1 MMNGLL
7 RRRRASLGIARASAI
22 ETMDRKTLLGEAIRR
37 CPEIEPILG
46 TDWVVD
52 DQTCRRAGWL
62 LVEHTGTL
70 FHLGRRLLELSAP
83 GGALLPPLEFRL
95 CRQIEPSAAELI
107 SAPLLDPWSLVLF
120 QSGHRPACWKLG
132 GIVHHPDHHQL
143 WVTTRLLYL
152 HREKQMAHTEEG
164 WVRLGQRMPA

>member
-1 MMNGLL
+1 MINVLL
-7 RRRRASLGIARASAI
+7 SRRRASLGIARASAI
-22 ETMDRKTLLGEAIRR
+22 ETMDRKTLLIEAIRR

-52 DQTCRRAGWL
+52 DESCRRAGWL

-95 CRQIEPSAAELI
+95 CRETEPSAVELI
-107 SAPLLDPWSLVLF
+107 SAPRLEPWSLVLF
-120 QSGHRPACWKLG
+120 QSGDRPAYWKLG

-152 HREKQMAHTEEG
+152 HRQKQMAHTEEG
-164 WVRLGQRMPA
+164 WVRLGQRMPV